1 MENKYKKKTDRL
13 AYWCQFVQL
22 FRQKILDATPVSLY
36 EDVST
41 LAFTLVRGESWGGKK
56 EKKKKKKKISLKFW
70 KFHGR
75 KNEVYEFCPFNW

>member
-41 LAFTLVRGESWGGKK
+41 LVFTLVRGESWGGKK
-56 EKKKKKKKISLKFW
+56 EKKKKEKNILEILEISRAQERGVWVLSF
-70 KFHGR
+70 
-75 KNEVYEFCPFNW
+75 